1 MQLRSARAS
10 IVVTGQQTL
19 CSRYAKHNSEMI
31 FGLLFNRANGKHAMM
46 RGPRAIGTN
55 SSGRGVTM
63 AGRNMRRTV
72 SRCAERK
79 PPQESNK

>member
-1 MQLRSARAS
+1 
-10 IVVTGQQTL
+10 
-19 CSRYAKHNSEMI
+19 MI

-55 SSGRGVTM
+55 SSGRGLTM

-72 SRCAERK
+72 SRDAERK
-79 PPQESNK
+79 PP